1 MTIDLATINFIP
13 SKGGGVIK
21 SLSVTSNGVYSVP
34 AGVDG
39 YNPVDVDVHPSESLQ
54 RTYTSNGI
62 YNIPGEWN
70 GVEIEVNTPVPSGV
84 MTITSNGTYD
94 VTSFASAS
102 VDVPSPEFVT
112 EPLNVTTNGIYTPGQ
127 GVDGFSTVTVDVPQ
141 SVTGYTQKELT
152 EGLCITNLNNSAS
165 FVGRYAFA
173 YNSCLTTVDLPMC
186 ETIMNSAFYSCSSL
200 QTVSLSVCSIVGNQ
214 AFYACSSLQTVSFP
228 ACTTVGEQ
236 AFGEC
241 YSLQTVSLPACTAVA
256 NYAFYKCSSLQT
268 VSLPACNAVRYQA
281 FIYCTSLSTVNL
293 PVCSYI
299 SNYAFLNCSSLSV
312 VYIGTSID
320 TVCVLTTSN
329 VFDGCDALTSIY
341 VPTSLV
347 ESYKTATN
355 WTGYSDKI
363 VGI

>member
-13 SKGGGVIK
+13 GQGGGVIK

-34 AGVDG
+34 AGIDG

-62 YNIPGEWN
+62 YNIPGEYN

-84 MTITSNGTYD
+84 MTITSNGIYD

-102 VDVPSPEFVT
+102 VNVPSPEFIT
-112 EPLNVTTNGIYTPGQ
+112 EPLNVTSNGTYTPGQ

-152 EGLCITNLNNSAS
+152 EGVCITDLNNSAS
-165 FVGRYAFA
+165 FVKDYVLV
-173 YNSCLTTVDLPMC
+173 NNNCLTTVNLPMC
-186 ETIMNSAFYSCSSL
+186 ERVGSSAFYNCR
-200 QTVSLSVCSIVGNQ
+200 
-214 AFYACSSLQTVSFP
+214 
-228 ACTTVGEQ
+228 
-236 AFGEC
+236 
-241 YSLQTVSLPACTAVA
+241 SLQTVSLPACTTVA
-256 NYAFYKCSSLQT
+256 DYAFYDCRSLQT
-268 VSLPACNAVRYQA
+268 VSLPACTIVGYQT
-281 FIYCTSLSTVNL
+281 FNYCTSLSAVNL
-293 PVCSYI
+293 PVCSHIY
-299 SNYAFLNCSSLSV
+299 NYAFRYCSSLSV
-312 VYIGTSID
+312 AYIGTSID
-320 TVCVLTTSN
+320 TVCVLKDYNAFKS
-329 VFDGCDALTSIY
+329 CSALTSIY

-355 WTGYSDKI
+355 WTYYSDKI

>member
-13 SKGGGVIK
+13 GQGGGVIK
-21 SLSVTSNGVYSVP
+21 SLSVTSNGVYSVS

-84 MTITSNGTYD
+84 MTITSNGIYD

-112 EPLNVTTNGIYTPGQ
+112 EPLNITSNGIYTPGQ

-152 EGLCITNLNNSAS
+152 EGVCITDLNNSAS
-165 FVGRYAFA
+165 FVRDYAFA
-173 YNSCLTTVDLPMC
+173 GNSCLTTVNLPMC
-186 ETIMNSAFYSCSSL
+186 KSVGNYAFQSCSLL
-200 QTVSLSVCSIVGNQ
+200 QTVSLPVCTSFGWSVFQ
-214 AFYACSSLQTVSFP
+214 YCSSLQTVSFP
-228 ACTTVGEQ
+228 ACTFVGYGVFEH
-236 AFGEC
+236 C
-241 YSLQTVSLPACTAVA
+241 YSLQTVSLP
-256 NYAFYKCSSLQT
+256 
-268 VSLPACNAVRYQA
+268 
-281 FIYCTSLSTVNL
+281 
-293 PVCSYI
+293 VCSNV
-299 SNYAFLNCSSLSV
+299 SNYAFRYCSSLSV
-312 VYIGTSID
+312 AYIGTSID
-320 TVCVLTTSN
+320 TVCVLGGSN
-329 VFDGCDALTSIY
+329 AFYKCPALTSIY
-341 VPTSLV
+341 VPASLV
-347 ESYKTATN
+347 ESYKAATN
-355 WTGYSDKI
+355 WTYYSDKI